1 MADTVRE
8 LHDGWTANFKFDGK
22 DEYTRTFLVTVDD
35 PGKGPQAI
43 GELEGIPE
51 VGSDYSGGGTSNSES
66 SVTAICKTITFNPVD
81 TLNWRVVASYANRE
95 PEDDQEQDKD
105 PEDKE
110 DNPFNEP
117 PGLSIGMIRTK
128 TLAAF
133 GAFIGWYEVDT
144 AGQPGALVGFNMSG
158 APQRQTT
165 ATFGAGNVRGGI
177 SNGTCLVNSA
187 LVPYDPPLEKDRAR
201 IAFRVQTRLASFPF
215 DDYLLIDTVNN
226 DVWSLLH
233 PHHNFNYAFPKY
245 SCKMQSI
252 TGAFKYQQVGD
263 QIYRYWA
270 LEYEFHYDPFTWR
283 VDLLDYGY
291 SQNELGAGATYD
303 GLSEMKRLAQHGG
316 ISTGGSTPKE
326 PLKLDGNGQYLNN
339 PNTDSVFLRYAIYPE
354 VPWNGALA
362 RRLNN
367 TPEEQPEG
375 NEEGQA
381 EPAENAG

>member
-8 LHDGWTANFKFDGK
+8 LHEGWTANFKVDGK
-22 DEYTRTFLVTVDD
+22 DEYTRTFLVTVDSAS
-35 PGKGPQAI
+35 KGPQAI
-43 GELEGIPE
+43 AEMSAIPE
-51 VGSDYSGGGTSNSES
+51 VGASYAGGSANNTES
-66 SVTAICKTITFNPVD
+66 STTAICKSLTFNPID
-81 TLNWRVVASYANRE
+81 TLNWKVVASFGSRDD
-95 PEDDQEQDKD
+95 EDDQEQDND

-128 TLAAF
+128 TMAAF
-133 GAFIGWYEVDT
+133 GAFLGWYEVDT
-144 AGQPGALVGFNMSG
+144 AGEAGALVDFNMAG
-158 APQRQTT
+158 APQRQNS
-165 ATFGAGNVRGGI
+165 ATFVKGNVRGGI
-177 SNGTCLVNSA
+177 GNGTSLVNSA

-201 IAFRVQTRLASFPF
+201 IGFRVQTRLASFPF
-215 DDYLLIDTVNN
+215 NDYLLIDTVNN

-245 SCKMQSI
+245 TCKMQSI
-252 TGAFKYQQVGD
+252 TGSFKYQQVGKNV
-263 QIYRYWA
+263 YRYWS

-283 VDLLDYGY
+283 ADLLDYGY

-303 GLSEMKRLAQHGG
+303 GLSEVKRAAHHGG
-316 ISTGGSTPKE
+316 IATGGSTPKE
-326 PLKLDGNGQYLNN
+326 PLKLDGNGQYLNR
-339 PNTDSVFLRYAIYPE
+339 PEVDSVFIRYAIYPE
-354 VPWNGALA
+354 VPWNGAVA

-381 EPAENAG
+381 EPAENAD